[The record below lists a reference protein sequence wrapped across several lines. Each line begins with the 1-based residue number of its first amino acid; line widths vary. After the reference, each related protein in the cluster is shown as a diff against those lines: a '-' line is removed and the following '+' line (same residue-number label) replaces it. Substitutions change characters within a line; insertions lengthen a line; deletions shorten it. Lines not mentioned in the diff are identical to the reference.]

1 MLSQRLEAEELMDDP
16 ALDAAT
22 YHAVLHDLAKV
33 NRATFAYRPT
43 LDFLSRALK
52 GAPISPEFP
61 PSRRGGVRGGGARR
75 QPRVGAGVEHPHP
88 TLPLKG
94 EGFLSRSQNCDS
106 KVFRLLDVG
115 FGDGDMLRRI
125 ARWANRRGLACE
137 LTGIDL
143 NTRSVA
149 AAEAMTP
156 AGAPIRYLA
165 GDYADLA
172 GSDFDLVISSLVAHH
187 MSHEQL
193 VAFLRFMDRE
203 SRVGWFVNDLHRHG
217 FAHASFP
224 WLASVMG
231 WHRIVRLDGTTSIA
245 RSYRPGEWPPI
256 LAEAGVE
263 GARVRRR
270 FPFRLCVEKIR

>member
-1 MLSQRLEAEELMDDP
+1 MLSKRLEADELMDDP
-16 ALDAAT
+16 ALDAGT

-43 LDFLSRALK
+43 LDFLSRAIGSHK
-52 GAPISPEFP
+52 S
-61 PSRRGGVRGGGARR
+61 
-75 QPRVGAGVEHPHP
+75 
-88 TLPLKG
+88 
-94 EGFLSRSQNCDS
+94 
-106 KVFRLLDVG
+106 FRLLDVG
-115 FGDGDMLRRI
+115 FGDGDMLRQI
-125 ARWANRRGLACE
+125 ARWARRRGLVAE
-137 LTGIDL
+137 LIGIDL

-156 AGAPIRYLA
+156 GEAPIRYLA
-165 GDYADLA
+165 GDYADRA
-172 GSDFDLVISSLVAHH
+172 GEGFDFVISSLVAHH

-203 SRVGWFVNDLHRHG
+203 SRIGWFVNDLHRHG
-217 FAHASFP
+217 FAHVSFP
-224 WLASVMG
+224 LLANLMG
-231 WHRIVRLDGTTSIA
+231 WNRIVRLDGRTSIA